1 MQTVGGSKFSLLR
14 SENLLLMIQW
24 NKTGVLSI
32 ERKRSRNERKNI
44 GQIEIERDDICL
56 NFYSLSN

>member
-32 ERKRSRNERKNI
+32 ERKRSRNE
-44 GQIEIERDDICL
+44 
-56 NFYSLSN
+56 S